1 MDENF
6 NKFLAIIKELESK
19 ECDDRGHRLYITKEL
34 ISLLVELKIFKD
46 ETYVNVKND
55 N

>member
-1 MDENF
+1 MMVVV
-6 NKFLAIIKELESK
+6 KELESPESDERK
-19 ECDDRGHRLYITKEL
+19 HRLYITKEL
-34 ISLLVELKIFKD
+34 VRLLIELKVYKE